1 MALRR
6 MFSKEVVEAD
16 WFTDMPAP
24 AQLLYIHLSMEADDD
39 GFVTNTRMAIFN
51 SHASVDDLSILVA
64 KNYVIPME
72 DKLYLI
78 KHWRQN
84 NYIRN
89 DRYTKSDFSDRLAQ
103 FATKEDGSY
112 TFKQKADITN
122 AVSKGDLVYQM
133 DTTGIPNGNQWYTQ
147 DRLGKVSL
155 GKSKS
160 KELLADE
167 GLSNELSLD
176 NELRKTDGNLQPK
189 AGAQEGVGVSASP
202 SACEDEWWPVFKEFD
217 YLKSEDEY
225 RKKPYHDLLE
235 YLSDKYGRS
244 RVRLYLKLFVSGQE
258 GKEIND
264 RFNFLKKCLPS
275 NLKEES
281 QASKPSSGE
290 SKQSDQKP
298 QTPSKPKLKPDEFD
312 FEADYQARNA
322 GRLIGDDV
330 PHATDEEVDACMEEL
345 YKDEN

>member
-1 MALRR
+1 
-6 MFSKEVVEAD
+6 MFSKDVVCTE
-16 WFTDMPAP
+16 WFTDMPATTQ
-24 AQLLYIHLSMEADDD
+24 ALYYQLSMEADDD

-84 NYIRN
+84 NYIRT

-160 KELLADE
+160 KESLADE

-176 NELRKTDGNLQPK
+176 NELRKTDNNQQPK
-189 AGAQEGVGVSASP
+189 AGAQEGVSVSASP
-202 SACEDEWWPVFKEFD
+202 SACEDEWWPAIKEFGYLTDEEEYRRKCYPELLD
-217 YLKSEDEY
+217 YLASQ
-225 RKKPYHDLLE
+225 
-235 YLSDKYGRS
+235 YGKE
-244 RVRLYLKLFVSGQE
+244 RVKLHLKIFVSRNE
-258 GKEIND
+258 GND
-264 RFNFLKKCLPS
+264 KITNKFGFLKKCLLDD
-275 NLKEES
+275 LKEKPAEQS
-281 QASKPSSGE
+281 QAQAKPKQSEPKQAKPSL
-290 SKQSDQKP
+290 P
-298 QTPSKPKLKPDEFD
+298 PDEFD

-322 GRLIGDDV
+322 GRLIEDDT
-330 PHATDEEVDACMEEL
+330 PHATDEEVDACMKEL

>member
-1 MALRR
+1 
-6 MFSKEVVEAD
+6 MFSKDVVCTE
-16 WFTDMPAP
+16 WFTDMPATTQ
-24 AQLLYIHLSMEADDD
+24 ALYYQLSMEADDD

-51 SHASVDDLSILVA
+51 SHASADDLSILVA

-84 NYIRN
+84 NYIRT

-112 TFKQKADITN
+112 TFRQKANITN

-155 GKSKS
+155 GKSK
-160 KELLADE
+160 ELLADE

-176 NELRKTDGNLQPK
+176 NELRKTDNNQQPK

-202 SACEDEWWPVFKEFD
+202 SACEDEWWPIIKEFG
-217 YLKSEDEY
+217 
-225 RKKPYHDLLE
+225 
-235 YLSDKYGRS
+235 YLSDEEEYRRKCYPELLDYLASKYGKE
-244 RVRLYLKLFVSGQE
+244 RVKLHLKLFVSRNE
-258 GKEIND
+258 GND
-264 RFNFLKKCLPS
+264 KITNKFGFLKKCLLDD
-275 NLKEES
+275 LKEKPVEQSVPEPS
-281 QASKPSSGE
+281 QAK
-290 SKQSDQKP
+290 
-298 QTPSKPKLKPDEFD
+298 PSKPKLKPGEID
-312 FEADYQARNA
+312 FEADYQARNG
-322 GRLIGDDV
+322 GRLIQDDT
-330 PHATDEEVDACMEEL
+330 PHATDEDVDECFNEL
-345 YKDEN
+345 LGDDYVPRKD